1 MAILLNELLFF
12 TALLFQMQS
21 PVLAEEAL
29 LELNFKKQSF
39 KMEFVH
45 LQYPEKAEAQAQE
58 FVARLE
64 SKLPFHHEELGLKI
78 EKIKLKKIRGQ
89 ALLRIQGHFEDK
101 ERLLQALQFEID
113 ENQHIFYT
121 ALSEERVL
129 NSNKGARCEWTPKDR
144 KLFLHLGR
152 RLEQSWENEIEEQ
165 MGPLK
170 GLEQLY

>member
-64 SKLPFHHEELGLKI
+64 SKAPFHHEELGLKI
-78 EKIKLKKIRGQ
+78 EKIKLKKIRGRPCCVFR
-89 ALLRIQGHFEDK
+89 AILRIKSGCCRPSTSKLMKINIFCTGH
-101 ERLLQALQFEID
+101 
-113 ENQHIFYT
+113 Y
-121 ALSEERVL
+121 
-129 NSNKGARCEWTPKDR
+129 PKS
-144 KLFLHLGR
+144 G
-152 RLEQSWENEIEEQ
+152 S
-165 MGPLK
+165 
-170 GLEQLY
+170 